1 MSMPDHSSPASFDAR
16 AAAPSGARWAALRQ
30 LAPYLW
36 EYRLRV
42 VLALLMLVTAKVANV
57 GVPIVLKHIVDDL
70 QLGPGDPRA
79 VLVVPVA
86 LLAAYGALRF
96 SVSLFTELREVVFS
110 RVTQGAVRRI
120 ALQVFQHLF
129 SLSLRYHLQRQTG
142 GMSRDIERGT
152 RSISSL
158 VSYTLYS
165 ILPTLVEM
173 ALVIGILVTRY
184 DWWFAAVALVALV
197 LYVSFTIWV
206 TEWRTGLRRTMN
218 EQDSRA
224 NQHAVDALLNYETV
238 KIFGNEAYEA
248 QRYDS
253 SLKRWMH
260 AAVLSQNSLSLLNL
274 GQNLI
279 ISAAVTLLVWR
290 ATVGVV
296 AGTMSLG
303 DLVLVNAFMIQ
314 LYAPLGFLGVV
325 YRELR
330 QALTDIERMFGVL
343 HEDREVADGAGAVPL
358 RVVGATVR
366 FEDVHFAYH
375 DAHEVLKGV
384 SFEIAAGSTLA
395 VVGPSGAGK
404 STLSRLLLRF
414 YDPQQGRILIDG
426 QDIAGVTQASLR
438 AALGMVPQDTVLFNE
453 TIAYNIGYARPG
465 ASQHDIERV
474 ARAAQIH
481 DFIVRQPH
489 GYQTQVGERGLK
501 LSGGEKQ
508 RVAIARALLKEPAVL
523 VFDEATSQLDSANE
537 RAIQAQIRIATRDRT
552 TLIIAHRLSTVVDA
566 DQILVLADG
575 LVQER
580 GSHAE
585 LLAAGG
591 LYARM
596 WELQQQ
602 GEAAD
607 PQPQQRLRE
616 VA

>member
-1 MSMPDHSSPASFDAR
+1 MPEHAPR
-16 AAAPSGARWAALRQ
+16 APQEQAPLPTRPSLAALRH

-36 EYRLRV
+36 QYRLRV
-42 VLALLMLVTAKVANV
+42 VLALLMLVAAKVANV
-57 GVPIVLKHIVDDL
+57 GVPLVLKHIVDDL
-70 QLGPGDPRA
+70 QLQPGDPRA
-79 VLVVPVA
+79 ALVVPVA
-86 LLAAYGALRF
+86 LLVAYGALRA
-96 SVSLFTELREVVFS
+96 SVSLFTELREVLFS

-158 VSYTLYS
+158 ISYTLYS

-173 ALVIGILVTRY
+173 SLVIGILIVRY
-184 DWWFAAVALVALV
+184 DWWFAAVALGALL

-206 TEWRTGLRRTMN
+206 TEWRTSLRRAMN
-218 EQDSRA
+218 EQDSGA
-224 NQHAVDALLNYETV
+224 NQRAVDALLNYETV
-238 KIFGNEAYEA
+238 KIFGNESYEA
-248 QRYDS
+248 ARYDDKLRS
-253 SLKRWMH
+253 WMH

-279 ISAAVTLLVWR
+279 IASAVTLLVWR

-296 AGTMSLG
+296 AGTMTLG

-330 QALTDIERMFGVL
+330 QALTDIERMFLVL
-343 HEDREVADGAGAVPL
+343 QQEREVADVVAAPAL
-358 RVVGATVR
+358 RVVAATLR
-366 FEDVHFAYH
+366 FEDVHFGYQPGR
-375 DAHEVLKGV
+375 EVLRGL
-384 SFEIAAGSTLA
+384 SFEIPGGTTLA

-414 YDPQQGRILIDG
+414 YDPQRGRILIDG
-426 QDIAGVTQASLR
+426 QDIASVTQSSLR
-438 AALGMVPQDTVLFNE
+438 AALGVVPQDTVLFNDSIGYN
-453 TIAYNIGYARPG
+453 IAYGRPS
-465 ASQHDIERV
+465 ASQQEIEQA

-481 DFIVRQPH
+481 EFIQRQPL
-489 GYQTQVGERGLK
+489 GYATQVGERGLK

-508 RVAIARALLKEPAVL
+508 RVAIARALLKDPPLL

-537 RAIQAQIRIATRDRT
+537 RAIQAQIRLAARNRT

-566 DQILVLADG
+566 QQILVLADG
-575 LVQER
+575 RIQER

-596 WELQQQ
+596 WDLQRQ
-602 GEAAD
+602 GDASD
-607 PQPQQRLRE
+607 PPASRLLE

>member
-1 MSMPDHSSPASFDAR
+1 MRHHASSAPPPASAQ
-16 AAAPSGARWAALRQ
+16 PSPPGARWAAVRHLV
-30 LAPYLW
+30 PYLW
-36 EYRLRV
+36 HYRVRV
-42 VLALLMLVTAKVANV
+42 VGALLLLVAAKLANV

-70 QLGPGDPRA
+70 QLRPGDPRA

-86 LLAAYGALRF
+86 LLLAYGALRI

-110 RVTQGAVRRI
+110 HVTQGAVRRI
-120 ALQVFQHLF
+120 ALQVFEHLF
-129 SLSLRYHLQRQTG
+129 SLSLHYHLQRQTG

-173 ALVIGILVTRY
+173 GLVIGILVVRY
-184 DWWFAAVALVALV
+184 DWWFAGVALAALV
-197 LYVSFTIWV
+197 LYIGFTVVV

-224 NQHAVDALLNYETV
+224 NQRAVDALLNYETV
-238 KIFGNEAYEA
+238 KMFGNEAYEA
-248 QRYDS
+248 QRYDEN
-253 SLKRWMH
+253 LQRWMH
-260 AAVLSQNSLSLLNL
+260 AAVRSQNSLSVLNL
-274 GQNLI
+274 GQSVI
-279 ISAAVTLLVWR
+279 IAGAVTLLVWR

-296 AGTMSLG
+296 DGRMSLG

-330 QALTDIERMFGVL
+330 QALTDIERMFTIL
-343 HEDREVADGAGAVPL
+343 RQEREVADIAQAPAL
-358 RVVGATVR
+358 RVRGGAVR
-366 FEDVHFAYH
+366 FEQVHFAYQPG
-375 DAHEVLKGV
+375 HEVLKGL
-384 SFEIAAGSTLA
+384 SFEIPAGSTVA

-404 STLSRLLLRF
+404 STLSRLLFRF
-414 YDPQQGRILIDG
+414 YDPQSGRILIDD
-426 QDIAGVTQASLR
+426 QDIARVSQSSLR
-438 AALGMVPQDTVLFNE
+438 AALGLVPQDTVLFND
-453 TIAYNIGYARPG
+453 TIAYNIAYGRPDATPAQIG
-465 ASQHDIERV
+465 RAL
-474 ARAAQIH
+474 RAAQLEALIQ
-481 DFIVRQPH
+481 RQPL
-489 GYQTQVGERGLK
+489 GDQTQVGERGLK

-508 RVAIARALLKEPAVL
+508 RVAIARALLKEPAL
-523 VFDEATSQLDSANE
+523 LIFDEATSQLDSANE
-537 RAIQAQIRIATRDRT
+537 RAIQAEIREAARQRT

-575 LVQER
+575 RVQER
-580 GSHAE
+580 GTHAE

-596 WELQQQ
+596 WELQRQ
-602 GEAAD
+602 GDDAD
-607 PQPQQRLRE
+607 PPLPELAR

>member
-1 MSMPDHSSPASFDAR
+1 MRDHSRSTLSPDS
-16 AAAPSGARWAALRQ
+16 APPSPPGARWAALRH

-36 EYRLRV
+36 QYRVRV
-42 VLALLMLVTAKVANV
+42 VLALVMLVAAKVANV

-70 QLGPGDPRA
+70 QLKPGDPRA

-86 LLAAYGALRF
+86 LLVAYGALRIG
-96 SVSLFTELREVVFS
+96 VSLFTELREVVFS

-120 ALQVFQHLF
+120 ALQVFEHLF

-158 VSYTLYS
+158 VSFTLYS
-165 ILPTLVEM
+165 ILPTLVEIG
-173 ALVIGILVTRY
+173 LVIGILVARY
-184 DWWFAAVALVALV
+184 DIWFAAIALGALV
-197 LYVSFTIWV
+197 LYVGFTIVV

-224 NQHAVDALLNYETV
+224 NQRAVDGLLNYETV
-238 KIFGNEAYEA
+238 KIFGNESWEA
-248 QRYDS
+248 RRYDEN
-253 SLKRWMH
+253 LKRWMH
-260 AAVLSQNSLSLLNL
+260 AAVLSQNSLSVLNL
-274 GQNLI
+274 GQNVI
-279 ISAAVTLLVWR
+279 IALAVTLLVWR

-314 LYAPLGFLGVV
+314 LYAPLGFLGVI

-330 QALTDIERMFGVL
+330 QSLTDIERMFTIL
-343 HEDREVADGAGAVPL
+343 HQEREVADSPRAVEL
-358 RVVGATVR
+358 RVGPGSVR
-366 FEDVHFAYH
+366 FEDVRFAYQPG
-375 DAHEVLKGV
+375 HEVLKGL
-384 SFEIAAGSTLA
+384 SFEIPGGATVA

-404 STLSRLLLRF
+404 STLSRLLFRF
-414 YDPQQGRILIDG
+414 YDPQSGRILIDG
-426 QDIAGVTQASLR
+426 QDIRETTQSSLR
-438 AALGMVPQDTVLFNE
+438 AALGLVPQDTVLFND
-453 TIAYNIGYARPG
+453 TIAYNIAYGRPD
-465 ASQHDIERV
+465 ASRDSIEQV

-481 DFIVRQPH
+481 DFIVRQPA
-489 GYQTQVGERGLK
+489 GYETQVGERGLK

-508 RVAIARALLKEPAVL
+508 RVAIARALLKNPPVL
-523 VFDEATSQLDSANE
+523 IFDEATSQLDSANE
-537 RAIQAQIRIATRDRT
+537 RAIQAEIRDAARDRT

-566 DQILVLADG
+566 HQILVLADG
-575 LVQER
+575 RIQER
-580 GSHAE
+580 GTHAE

-602 GEAAD
+602 GDAAV
-607 PQPQQRLRE
+607 PQSEPGWPK

>member
-1 MSMPDHSSPASFDAR
+1 MRDHSR
-16 AAAPSGARWAALRQ
+16 AAAPPADAAPSPPGSRWAALRS

-36 EYRLRV
+36 HYRVRV
-42 VLALLMLVTAKVANV
+42 ITALLMLVAAKLANV
-57 GVPIVLKHIVDDL
+57 GVPLVLKHIVDDL
-70 QLGPGDPRA
+70 QIKPGDPRA

-86 LLAAYGALRF
+86 LLLAYGALRV

-120 ALQVFQHLF
+120 ALQVFEHLF

-173 ALVIGILVTRY
+173 GLVIGILVVRY
-184 DWWFAAVALVALV
+184 DWWFAAVALGALV
-197 LYVSFTIWV
+197 LYISFTVVV

-224 NQHAVDALLNYETV
+224 NQRAVDALLNYETV

-248 QRYDS
+248 TRYDDN
-253 SLKRWMH
+253 LRRWMH
-260 AAVLSQNSLSLLNL
+260 AAVLSQNSLSVLNL
-274 GQNLI
+274 GQSVI
-279 ISAAVTLLVWR
+279 IAVAVTLLVWR

-296 AGTMSLG
+296 DGTMSLG

-314 LYAPLGFLGVV
+314 LYAPLGFLGVI

-330 QALTDIERMFGVL
+330 QALTDIERMFTIL
-343 HEDREVADGAGAVPL
+343 HQDREVADVEQAPPL
-358 RVVGATVR
+358 RVGAGSVR
-366 FEDVHFAYH
+366 FDDVHFAYH
-375 DAHEVLKGV
+375 PGHDVLKGL
-384 SFEIAAGSTLA
+384 SFDIEGGQTVA

-404 STLSRLLLRF
+404 STLSRLLFRF
-414 YDPQQGRILIDG
+414 YDPRAGRILIDG
-426 QDIAGVTQASLR
+426 QDIAGVTQSSLR
-438 AALGMVPQDTVLFNE
+438 AALGLVPQDTVLFND
-453 TIAYNIGYARPG
+453 TIAYNIAYGRPG
-465 ASQHDIERV
+465 ASREQVEQV

-481 DFIVRQPH
+481 DFIQRQPL
-489 GYQTQVGERGLK
+489 GYETPVGERGLK

-508 RVAIARALLKEPAVL
+508 RVAIARALLKDPPVL
-523 VFDEATSQLDSANE
+523 IFDEATSQLDSANE
-537 RAIQAQIRIATRDRT
+537 RAIQAEIREAARDRT

-575 LVQER
+575 RIQER
-580 GSHAE
+580 GSHAQ

-596 WELQQQ
+596 WDLQRQ
-602 GEAAD
+602 GDESD
-607 PQPQQRLRE
+607 PPLRDGDLAR